1 MPNGSALPSYLL
13 AGVLSLLLAFWLFP
27 VDFILGEGPYW
38 AAPSG
43 DRMQHIIG
51 MRYFLADEWRFP
63 LFQTH
68 LIAPP
73 EGVNIIYTDSLPLFA
88 LIAKLLRP
96 FLPAQ
101 LNYFGV
107 WLFLVYVLQGVAAVF
122 LLRSLEV
129 KGLLPNL
136 AGAVIALSYPA
147 LLYRFGHEALCGH
160 FLLLFAMGLYFRSA
174 SQHAF
179 GKLWGRFALL
189 CWLTLFV
196 HAYLFVMVFGL
207 FLATAVQEA
216 FSSRAGFQKSI
227 VSGIAVAGVSA
238 LLMWFSGYFHGVGGS
253 GGFGYYSMNML
264 SPWVPQLS
272 GLFPDINFIDG
283 TGGQYEG
290 FNYLGCG
297 VLLLLI
303 PALWVGRFE
312 INSTLRRYW
321 GLALLLLM
329 LTLLAISHRVFIGQ
343 WEVLRIR
350 ANPPPLL
357 QLFRVSGRFFWPV
370 GYTLMAMGLAVVAL
384 KLRRPLNSA
393 LILVAAV
400 LQFIDAGPL
409 RENVA
414 MGVRSGAQFNV
425 PAEPWRGLIAAH
437 ERLTI
442 VPSFRCTE
450 PFTWHMLDMVFH
462 ASSSVTPVNT
472 MHLARSSTVVDC
484 SQEVASLRSRE
495 LSERELLVVFSLS
508 RRKSPV
514 IEMPGFDRFCRSFA
528 DGFAC
533 SRQWPV
539 LEERF
544 AGGFSEVGTLL
555 FPYALGTEI
564 RFTKG
569 GNSTQYTTFG
579 WSYQEPWGTW
589 TEGSEAELMFRLK
602 DTVSSDLRLTALAG
616 AFAPN
621 NIPPQT
627 VEVVAN
633 GKTVGPWTLRHGK
646 SQEVSV
652 IIPQSIAAAASPVRL
667 VFRIAH
673 SSSPNSHG
681 LSVDS
686 RKLGMGIVWMR
697 INRVGASTST
707 PRRRDHTPLLSST
720 PP

>member
-1 MPNGSALPSYLL
+1 M
-13 AGVLSLLLAFWLFP
+13 AGVVSLLLAFWLFP

-43 DRMQHIIG
+43 DPMQHIIG

-63 LFQTH
+63 LFQTR
-68 LIAPP
+68 LVAPP

-96 FLPAQ
+96 FLSEQ

-107 WLFLVYVLQGVAAVF
+107 WLFLVYVLQGVATVF
-122 LLRSLEV
+122 LLRSLEI
-129 KGLLPNL
+129 KDLLPNL
-136 AGAVIALSYPA
+136 AGAVIALSFPA
-147 LLYRFGHEALCGH
+147 LLFRFGHAALSGH
-160 FLLLFAMGLYFRSA
+160 FLLLFALGLYFRST
-174 SQHAF
+174 SRHVF

-196 HAYLFVMVFGL
+196 HAYLFAMVFGL
-207 FLATAVQEA
+207 FLAAAVQEA
-216 FSSRAGFQKSI
+216 CSSRAGFQQSI
-227 VSGIAVAGVSA
+227 VAGIAVSVASA
-238 LLMWFSGYFHGVGGS
+238 LLMWFSGYFHAVGGS
-253 GGFGYYSMNML
+253 GGFGHFSMNML
-264 SPWVPQLS
+264 SPWVPQMS
-272 GLFPDINFIDG
+272 GLFPAMDRIIDG

-303 PALWVGRFE
+303 SALWIGRFE

-329 LTLLAISHRVFIGQ
+329 LTLLAISHRIFIGQ

-350 ANPPPLL
+350 ANPPSLL

-370 GYTLMAMGLAVVAL
+370 GYTLMTMGLAVVAR
-384 KLRRPLNSA
+384 KLHRPLSSA
-393 LILVAAV
+393 LILAAAV

-409 RENVA
+409 RESVTK
-414 MGVRSGAQFNV
+414 GVRSGTQFNV

-437 ERLTI
+437 ERLI
-442 VPSFRCTE
+442 IIPSFYCAGPSSWR
-450 PFTWHMLDMVFH
+450 MLDMVFH

-472 MHLARSSTVVDC
+472 MHLARHSTVVDC

-495 LSERELLVVFSLS
+495 LSEGELLVVFSPPL
-508 RRKSPV
+508 RKPLV
-514 IEMPGFDRFCRSFA
+514 IEMPGFERLCRSFA

-544 AGGFSEVGTLL
+544 AGGFSDPLVGISL
-555 FPYALGTEI
+555 YALGTEI

-569 GNSTQYTTFG
+569 GNSAQYTTFG
-579 WSYQEPWGTW
+579 WSDQEPWGTW
-589 TEGSEAELMFRLK
+589 TEGSEAELTFRLK
-602 DTVSSDLRLTALAG
+602 DTVSSDLRLTALAH

-633 GKTVGPWTLRHGK
+633 GKTVGPWTLRHGEGR
-646 SQEVSV
+646 EVSV
-652 IIPQSIAAAASPVRL
+652 IIPQSITAAASLVRL

-673 SSSPNSHG
+673 PSSPNSHG

-686 RKLGMGIVWMR
+686 RKLGMGMLWMR
-697 INRVGASTST
+697 IDRIGASTST
-707 PRRRDHTPLLSST
+707 PRR
-720 PP
+720 